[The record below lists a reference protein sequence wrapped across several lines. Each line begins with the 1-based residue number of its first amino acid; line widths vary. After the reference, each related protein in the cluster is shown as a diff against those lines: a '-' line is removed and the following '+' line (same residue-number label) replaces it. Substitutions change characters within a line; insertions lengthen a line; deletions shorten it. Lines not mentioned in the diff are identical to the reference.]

1 MPITAQPSGAME
13 HKYVASLSTVTTI
26 FVGKGNLYGFL
37 AENNGATDIYLSFY
51 DRLIAGFDFA
61 VDVPVFTVKVP
72 ASASFGKDAI
82 EISYRYFSVGC
93 VVAAVT
99 GRAGNTLVP
108 ANQPSCQFWS
118 KSNEF

>member
-1 MPITAQPSGAME
+1 MAITAHPSGAME
-13 HKYVASLSTVTTI
+13 HKYVETLSTVTTI

-37 AENNGATDIYLSFY
+37 VENNGATDIYLSFY
-51 DRLIAGFDFA
+51 DRIIAGFDFA

-82 EISYRYFSVGC
+82 EISYRYFSKGC

-99 GRAGNTLVP
+99 TRNGATL
-108 ANQPSCQFWS
+108 ATAPSCQFWS